1 MEVKTM
7 KKKIIAVMAAVLLLG
22 ISSVAYAAPATYCPT
37 GTQVRMDLSNLIET
51 LQNCG
56 SNTGLILK
64 DFNFGNAAKAYQS
77 GITGKDAREDVI
89 VSDNAVSENTDA
101 ATGITNNSVSSA
113 KNALE
118 ALGSQASCD
127 YKVVDSVISGSGR
140 TSSRL
145 NTAINE
151 LLQKL
156 IANSNCFN
164 TVKPTPTPVVTTTPV
179 PTDKP
184 VETPVA
190 TAKPTSEP
198 TATLAPSAKPTATPV
213 ITQTPAATAKPTAVP
228 TAAPTA
234 KPTAAPTAV
243 PTAKPTVKPTIPQGS
258 DNLAFEKRVVEL
270 VNEQRALN
278 GLAPLTLSSKLSD
291 VARAKSQDMHDNRYF
306 SHTSPTYGSPFDMM
320 KAFGISYRT
329 AGENIAMGYSSPES
343 VMDGWMNS
351 PGHRANILNAG
362 YTTIGVGYVADGNYW
377 TQHFTG

>member
-37 GTQVRMDLSNLIET
+37 GTQVRMDLSNFIET

-56 SNTGLILK
+56 GSNVLNLS
-64 DFNFGNAAKAYQS
+64 DCDNAAANDCLNVVDCKVPDSCKDSNAS
-77 GITGKDAREDVI
+77 NNTNTCTGTAK
-89 VSDNAVSENTDA
+89 
-101 ATGITNNSVSSA
+101 NSVSSA

-118 ALGSQASCD
+118 SIKNQAS
-127 YKVVDSVISGSGR
+127 YGNNIVDSVIAGSGR
-140 TSSRL
+140 TNSRL
-145 NTAINE
+145 NTAITE
-151 LLQKL
+151 LLKKL

-164 TVKPTPTPVVTTTPV
+164 TEKPIPTPVVTTTPV

-190 TAKPTSEP
+190 TAKPTAEP
-198 TATLAPSAKPTATPV
+198 TATLAPTAKPTATPV
-213 ITQTPAATAKPTAVP
+213 ITQTPEATAKPTAV
-228 TAAPTA
+228 PTA

-351 PGHRANILNAG
+351 PGHRANILNAS

>member
-1 MEVKTM
+1 M
-7 KKKIIAVMAAVLLLG
+7 KKKIIAVMAALLLLG

-37 GTQVRMDLSNLIET
+37 GTQVRMDLSNFIET
-51 LQNCG
+51 LQNCSSG
-56 SNTGLILK
+56 NVLNLS
-64 DFNFGNAAKAYQS
+64 DCDNAAANDCLSNVDYK
-77 GITGKDAREDVI
+77 
-89 VSDNAVSENTDA
+89 VSDSCKDSNVSANTNAC
-101 ATGITNNSVSSA
+101 TGTTKNSVSSA

-118 ALGSQASCD
+118 AVKSQAS
-127 YKVVDSVISGSGR
+127 YGNNIVDSVIAGSGR
-140 TSSRL
+140 SNLRL
-145 NTAINE
+145 NTTINE
-151 LLQKL
+151 LLKKL

-164 TVKPTPTPVVTTTPV
+164 TVKPTPTPATTPV
-179 PTDKP
+179 ATDKP

-190 TAKPTSEP
+190 TAKPTAEP
-198 TATLAPSAKPTATPV
+198 TATLAPTAKPTATPV
-213 ITQTPAATAKPTAVP
+213 ITQTPAA
-228 TAAPTA
+228 TA

-351 PGHRANILNAG
+351 PGHRANILNAS